1 MKTVKVA
8 TAPEYEVVITN
19 ESLGSLSEK
28 FGILKA
34 EKVFVLTDTNVAP
47 LYLSELISALDK
59 AGKSAVYKII
69 PAGEEFKTP
78 ETFLEVID
86 AMASFGL
93 KRTDAVVSLGGGVV
107 SDIAGFAA
115 ATYMRGIPFVTC
127 PTTLLAAIDAAVGG
141 KTGVDLKQGK
151 NLLGA
156 FKAPELVAVSAK
168 TFATLPDKEIKNGL
182 GEAVKY
188 AVLRGGEVLNVCSE
202 EEFRKDP
209 EKFVAVNVA
218 VKADIVARDFTEKGE
233 RKLLNLGHTFAH
245 AAEKLSGYALPHGV
259 AVAKGLSLVAEYA
272 VRSGKMPASEKLKI
286 DNLIIKCGIEPAME
300 FRAEE
305 LLPHIGWDKK
315 MVSDTEVDLVV
326 PYAVGDVRIE
336 KTPLAK
342 IAEVLS

>member
-1 MKTVKVA
+1 MKIIKVESE
-8 TAPEYEVVITN
+8 PSYEIVISN
-19 ESLGSLSEK
+19 GSLETLSEY

-34 EKVFVLTDTNVAP
+34 NKVFVLTDANVAP
-47 LYLSELISALDK
+47 LYLSELLATLKKLGFDASFK
-59 AGKSAVYKII
+59 VI
-69 PAGEEFKTP
+69 PAGEEFKT
-78 ETFLEVID
+78 TATYLEVID
-86 AMASFGL
+86 AMAEAGL
-93 KRTDAVVSLGGGVV
+93 NRKDAVVALGGGVV

-115 ATYMRGIPFVTC
+115 ATYMRGISFVTC

-141 KTGVDLKQGK
+141 KTGVDLPQGK

-156 FKAPELVAVSAK
+156 FKAPELVAVSTK
-168 TFATLPDKEIKNGL
+168 TFATLPDKEIRNGL

-188 AVLRGGEVLNVCSE
+188 AVLRGGEVLEVCSE
-202 EEFRKDP
+202 EAFRNDP
-209 EKFVAVNVA
+209 EKFVALNVA
-218 VKADIVARDFTEKGE
+218 VKADIVGRDFTEKGE

-245 AAEKLSGYALPHGV
+245 VAEKLSGYSLPHGV
-259 AVAKGLSLVAEYA
+259 AVAKGLSMVAEYA

-286 DNLIIKCGIEPAME
+286 DNLIRKCGIEPAME
-300 FRAEE
+300 FRAEQ

-315 MVSDTEVDLVV
+315 MVSSTEVDLVV